1 MQHLVRN
8 TLIVILILALCGVSI
23 FPPEKTLRRGRDL
36 AGGVSLIYSVEVAPG
51 EDESQVID
59 STIEVLKE
67 RVDPNG
73 LFEISFVR
81 QGRNRIEVTMPLPT
95 DRVRQLRETF
105 EAELARLDDLA
116 ITSDDLDRALRMA
129 PDDRAREIERLAG
142 GDEQRLA
149 LLTAAAEAQDAARQ
163 ARAAYEE
170 AVESGAEQAVLEEL
184 LSAAGAA
191 VAAADE
197 ARDAVLAAA
206 VDPADVRLALE
217 LSDQEKKIPD
227 GQGGVTVVPSPR
239 DRALERLKTDH
250 PAAAE
255 QIDRVVRAFEAYRA
269 ESRGLDDPADLI
281 RLLQGAGVLTFRI
294 AVSPDEIPNEQEMR
308 AVLAEQGPRAST
320 GQPMRWFEIDDIS
333 TWYSSADQ
341 QRALEADPA
350 GYFRGRELIGAE
362 RDGVYYLLLHDD
374 PSLRMTP
381 AEGNWSIASAFR
393 TVDELGRPAVGFQMD
408 AVGAN
413 LLGRLTGANID
424 KPMAVLLDDKVYSAP
439 NLLGRISS
447 NGIIQGEFSSQEI
460 TYLVRTLNAG
470 SLQAKLS
477 PQPLSMNVIGPQ
489 LGADNVRQGFT
500 ASVVAL
506 VAVAAFMVF
515 YYFGSGLIAVI
526 ALLSN
531 AVIILGI
538 MALARAAFTL
548 PGIAGVVLTFG
559 MAVDANVLIYERI
572 REELD
577 AGADL
582 RTAVRLGYQKV
593 VSTIMD
599 ANITNLIVCG
609 VLYAVATQEVK
620 GFAVTLG
627 IGIVATLFS
636 ALFITRLVFTLL
648 LEKVGVRRM
657 PQLPMVVPAIQ
668 RLLSPNVNWLRL
680 RPAFLVISTAY
691 VGLGL
696 FMIYHQREEML
707 DTEFRGGT
715 AITVRLK
722 AEDPDGPGGRPP
734 TQLVRARQEIE
745 DLIHPIGES
754 ADPGSPLAPLRNAEI
769 IPVNPQADGVT
780 SDQFIIKT
788 TATEQRAVVDSI
800 VRSLADLIDTR
811 PPLRFDGMDAEDLAQ
826 APVYRI
832 VDGRLGENIGRP
844 EVRTD
849 VADFVGGVAIVFGNL
864 DPPPTLQNIERRLEQ
879 MRAQADFADLL
890 GRPNR
895 VIVIDGSPERVQ
907 TAAVVVLDPEVT
919 LFDDP
924 GRWRTEVAEPEWRLA
939 RAALTETTTLAGV
952 QSFSPAIAQTFK
964 AKAVVAVLLSF
975 LGIGLYIWI
984 RFGSLRYSLA
994 AVVALVHD
1002 VLTTVGLIAIA
1013 EVIYEQAPGLAA
1025 ALLIEPFKI
1034 NLGLIAAL
1042 LTIIGYSLNDTIVIL
1057 DRIRENRG
1065 KLAYASASV
1074 VNTSI
1079 NQTISRTVITSGT
1092 TLIAVLIMY
1101 MLGGPGIR
1109 DFTYALICGVVVGTY
1124 SSIAVAAPLVYSK
1137 KKPPMAHRADGAA
1150 IAKAGAPVGAA

>member
-1 MQHLVRN
+1 MQHFVRN
-8 TLIVILILALCGVSI
+8 TLFVILLLVLCGVSI
-23 FPPEKTLRRGRDL
+23 FPPSKTLRRGRDL
-36 AGGVSLIYSVEVAPG
+36 AGGVSLIYSVEVERG
-51 EDESQVID
+51 EDASQVID
-59 STIEVLKE
+59 STIEVLKD

-81 QGRNRIEVTMPLPT
+81 QGQNRIEVTMPLPT
-95 DRVRQLRETF
+95 DSVRALRGAF
-105 EAELARLDDLA
+105 EAELAHLDDLA
-116 ITSDDLDRALRMA
+116 VSTDELDRVLRMA
-129 PDDRAREIERLAG
+129 PQDRQREIERLAA
-142 GDEQRLA
+142 GDDERLT
-149 LLTAAAEAQDAARQ
+149 LLTTAAQAQDAARQ
-163 ARAAYEE
+163 ARAAYQE
-170 AVESGAEQAVLEEL
+170 AADSEADQAILDDL

-197 ARDAVLAAA
+197 ARDAVLAAS
-206 VDPADVRLALE
+206 VNPADVRLALE
-217 LSDQEKKIPD
+217 LSDKERKIID
-227 GQGGVTVVPSPR
+227 SDGGVSVIPSPR
-239 DRALERLKTDH
+239 QRAIERLKEDH
-250 PAAAE
+250 PATAK
-255 QIDRVVRAFEAYRA
+255 QIERVVEAYNAYRA
-269 ESRGLDDPADLI
+269 QSRGLDDPADLI
-281 RLLQGAGVLTFRI
+281 RLLQGAGVLSFRI
-294 AVSPDEIPNEQEMR
+294 AVQPGDIPNEAQIREDLLER
-308 AVLAEQGPRAST
+308 GPRATS
-320 GQPMRWFEIDDIS
+320 GQGLRWFQIDDIS
-333 TWYSSADQ
+333 TWYSDTAQ

-350 GYFRGRELIGAE
+350 GYLSGRRLIGAE
-362 RDGVYYLLLHDD
+362 RDGVYYVLLHDE
-374 PSLRMTP
+374 PTLRMTP
-381 AEGNWSIASAFR
+381 AEGDWSLASAFKS
-393 TVDELGRPAVGFQMD
+393 VDNLGRPAVGFKMD

-413 LLGRLTGANID
+413 LLGRLTGAHVGE
-424 KPMAVLLDDKVYSAP
+424 PMAILLDDGVYSAP
-439 NLLGRISS
+439 NLMSRISS
-447 NGIIQGEFSSQEI
+447 SGIIQGEFSTQEI
-460 TYLVRTLNAG
+460 TYLVRTLSAG

-477 PQPLSMNVIGPQ
+477 PEPLSVNVIGPQ

-500 ASVVAL
+500 ASVIAL
-506 VAVAAFMVF
+506 TAVAIFMVF
-515 YYFGSGLIAVI
+515 YYLGSGMIAVI

-531 AVIILGI
+531 AIIILGV

-609 VLYAVATQEVK
+609 VLYATATQEVK

-627 IGIVATLFS
+627 IGIIATLFS
-636 ALFITRLVFTLL
+636 ALFITRLLFTFL
-648 LEKVGVRRM
+648 LEKAHIRRM
-657 PQLPMVVPAIQ
+657 PQLPMLLPAIQ
-668 RLLSPNVNWLRL
+668 RLLSPKVNWLRL
-680 RPAFLVISTAY
+680 RPIFLVISTAY

-696 FMIYHQREEML
+696 FMIYHQRGEML

-715 AITVRLK
+715 AVTVHLK
-722 AEDPDGPGGRPP
+722 ADDADGPGGQPP
-734 TQLVRARQEIE
+734 IQLVRTRQAIE
-745 DLIHPIGES
+745 DLIRPIGET
-754 ADPGSPLAPLRNAEI
+754 AGTDSPLAPLRNAEI

-788 TATEQRAVVDSI
+788 TATEQRPVVDSI
-800 VRSLADLIDTR
+800 VRAMADLIDTR
-811 PPLRFDGMDAEDLAQ
+811 PPLRFTGMAAADLTQ
-826 APVYRI
+826 APVYRL

-849 VADFVGGVAIVFGNL
+849 ITDFVGGAAIVFDNL
-864 DPPPTLQNIERRLEQ
+864 DPPPSLLNIERRLDQ
-879 MRAQADFADLL
+879 MRAQADFAELL
-890 GRPNR
+890 GRPHRLIVVDGAEDR
-895 VIVIDGSPERVQ
+895 VE
-907 TAAVVVLDPEVT
+907 TAALVVLDPEVT
-919 LFDDP
+919 LFTDP

-964 AKAVVAVLLSF
+964 AKAIVAVVLSF

-1013 EVIYEQAPGLAA
+1013 EVVYNAAPGLSAT
-1025 ALLIEPFKI
+1025 LLIEPFKI
-1034 NLGLIAAL
+1034 NLGLVAAL

-1065 KLAYASASV
+1065 KLAYASATV

-1079 NQTISRTVITSGT
+1079 NQTVSRTIITSGT

-1101 MLGGPGIR
+1101 LIGGPGIR
-1109 DFTYALICGVVVGTY
+1109 DFTYALLCGVVVGTY

-1137 KKPPMAHRADGAA
+1137 KTPTAPHRADGAA
-1150 IAKAGAPVGAA
+1150 LASKAEPVGAA